1 MRIFGMDGGS
11 TLFLLLLFALLAII
25 PARIAKSKGYSFGG
39 FYAFG
44 FFLFPLA
51 IVTALVM
58 RGKSDQTISSA
69 DEIAKYKKLM
79 DEGVITAE
87 EFETKKAA
95 LMK

>member
-11 TLFLLLLFALLAII
+11 TLFFLIIAALLAII

-44 FFLFPLA
+44 LFLFPFA

-58 RGKSDQTISSA
+58 KGKDTHNIGAA

-79 DEGVITAE
+79 DDGVITPE
-87 EFETKKAA
+87 EFEAKKSA
-95 LMK
+95 LLK

>member
-1 MRIFGMDGGS
+1 MDGGF

-44 FFLFPLA
+44 LFLFPFALVTA
-51 IVTALVM
+51 IVM
-58 RGKSDQTISSA
+58 RCKNDQAVSSA

-79 DEGVITAE
+79 DDGVITAE
-87 EFETKKAA
+87 EFEMKKSA